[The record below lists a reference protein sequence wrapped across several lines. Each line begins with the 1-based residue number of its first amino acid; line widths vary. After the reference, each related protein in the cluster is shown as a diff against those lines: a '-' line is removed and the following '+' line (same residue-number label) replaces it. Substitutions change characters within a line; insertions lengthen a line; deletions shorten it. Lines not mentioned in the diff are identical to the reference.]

1 MLLLAGGAYM
11 LWRMLELLQLLMLD
25 VRILGEARRGVV
37 RRRRRCRCWWWNQR
51 RRQFFAQRVQPV
63 EHNRF
68 HESLLKKRKTA
79 RTFWNSGHR
88 KTSPFRYQMFHSSYN
103 SKKSF
108 LFGNSFHFLEKPNL
122 LMAVQP
128 IQRNFYISR
137 PRLVKL

>member
-1 MLLLAGGAYM
+1 MLLLAGWAYM

-68 HESLLKKRKTA
+68 HESLLKKK
-79 RTFWNSGHR
+79 NS
-88 KTSPFRYQMFHSSYN
+88 
-103 SKKSF
+103 
-108 LFGNSFHFLEKPNL
+108 PNL
-122 LMAVQP
+122 LEFWTP
-128 IQRNFYISR
+128 KDITISLSNVSFELQQQKVVSLR
-137 PRLVKL
+137 QLVPFFGEA